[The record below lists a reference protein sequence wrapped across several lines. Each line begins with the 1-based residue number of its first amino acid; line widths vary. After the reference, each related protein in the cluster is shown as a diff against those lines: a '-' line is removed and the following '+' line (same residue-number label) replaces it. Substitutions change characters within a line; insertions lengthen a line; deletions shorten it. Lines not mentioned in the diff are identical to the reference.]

1 MVSPD
6 RSVGGTHSRGTFGL
20 AILHP
25 DRLHRGARGCLLPS
39 AAIGGALARP
49 VVALV
54 TATPTATPT
63 EDPPTVAP
71 PTKKPAKTKKPKPT
85 PTPVTWS
92 EAYRSKVCGAIGS
105 LSDAKTHLDAAAAKL
120 SQQNYPQ
127 ARAEAYQIVALA
139 LQASNDI
146 PTVKSW
152 PAGEV
157 LVGRLTDSANSI
169 GHGASQLIDGMASLD
184 VNVMQAAGAEMDTG
198 NGQLDQAKAALQELS
213 LTYGPAGC

>member
-1 MVSPD
+1 MAWRSFIPIVFIVALVAACSPVQP
-6 RSVGGTHSRGTFGL
+6 STTPSR
-20 AILHP
+20 A
-25 DRLHRGARGCLLPS
+25 
-39 AAIGGALARP
+39 P
-49 VVALV
+49 VVAVV
-54 TATPTATPT
+54 TATPTPTPT
-63 EDPPTVAP
+63 ENPPTVAP

-92 EAYRSKVCGAIGS
+92 EAYRSHVCSAIGS
-105 LSDAKTHLDAAAAKL
+105 LSDAKTHLDAVAAKL
-120 SQQNYPQ
+120 AQQNYPQ

-139 LQASNDI
+139 LQATNEI
-146 PTVKSW
+146 PTVKAW

-157 LVGRLTDSANSI
+157 LVGLLTDSANSI

-184 VNVMQAAGAEMDTG
+184 VNVMHAAGAEMDTG